1 LTATGPTEKR
11 TAALENRIPD
21 MIWLMLT
28 LMLTTIGVLTSLMFG
43 YAPDIASGWFRSSRR

>member
-1 LTATGPTEKR
+1 
-11 TAALENRIPD
+11 